1 VYDENGD
8 KISNR
13 QSEEVLMRRLIF
25 SLFILVVL
33 LSITAS
39 PILGQ
44 KPSQT
49 ASSAALTE
57 IYFNDSDPEVMILGN
72 DTWEVAF
79 RKTNG
84 GIFYI
89 TDKTAGGTL
98 STGSRNECLW
108 GAWDSLSQYYIG
120 GCSFNRD
127 WSNHFSYSWSGSS
140 NTLTLSY
147 VTDPLAADEFIAT
160 VQVVAS
166 NSDYFDM
173 QLAVQENYTDGRLFD
188 YMLFPSD
195 LYFSEAEVIG
205 VLLPLLPGVV
215 LKPGFFSEDR
225 VYYWNYP
232 GYPGAFADYIA
243 FSTTEGEL
251 TIYSLFQGDPLQ
263 PVQFGINN
271 DDAYQPD
278 TYYIAHNF
286 GVMLQPDQL
295 WQSPPVRFRISKP
308 WSETIM
314 DYRLDNGLDQFSSI
328 SQKLGS
334 LYDQLIHMPEYRL
347 VSFEVQRKFS
357 QYDSLFFS
365 QLRTPSLLHLVGYQ
379 PIGHDHYSPDY
390 LPPDTRWCNVPE
402 NCTQEF
408 ATMFA
413 QAKARGWLVMP
424 YINPTWW
431 NPDSP
436 TLINLAPLTVEDISV
451 LNRQGDALYETYGV
465 NGGYVVSPYAP
476 FVQSRLDQFM
486 IDMTTLVP
494 SDLIFEDQVG
504 ARPWMFDF
512 NPASPSPIH
521 YIQGWIE
528 HTRTY
533 QETHLAAELAFDR
546 LAETEV
552 GFYGSILLPQKLGQ
566 TATSWGDNNWTL
578 YPLAQMMS
586 RDKTLFYQHDL
597 DLNTFSDTKS
607 TIMWNLAMGYNLGDD
622 LRLTEGN
629 VHDNPWLKLNGE
641 LQDHLLSLYASER
654 ITGYTNLTPNVTQ
667 TTFQSVRVIANWD
680 STNPYTTA
688 GFTISPSGA
697 LVRDQDSR
705 LTAGILTTFNGYPL
719 SAGDHYLIVK
729 VDLDQI
735 SVRQPMGA
743 STSLTLPLPAGWQ
756 TSDPIQAHAEDITGN
771 PLGSLALTVSASGI
785 TFTYPLTLAEVE
797 VEQVLI
803 VNPNII
809 SHHIYLPIVN
819 R

>member
-1 VYDENGD
+1 
-8 KISNR
+8 
-13 QSEEVLMRRLIF
+13 MRRLIF
-25 SLFILVVL
+25 PLFILVVL
-33 LSITAS
+33 SSFTYS

-44 KPSQT
+44 KSLQV
-49 ASSAALTE
+49 ASSTAIG
-57 IYFNDSDPEVMILGN
+57 IYFNDLDPELLILGN

-84 GIFYI
+84 GIVYI
-89 TDKTAGGTL
+89 TDKAIGGML

-120 GCSFNRD
+120 GCSFHRD
-127 WSNHFSYSWSGSS
+127 WGNHFSYSWSDSS
-140 NTLTLSY
+140 HTLTLSY
-147 VTDPLAADEFIAT
+147 NTDPLASDEFHAT
-160 VQVVAS
+160 VSVIAS
-166 NSDYFDM
+166 EGDYFDL
-173 QLAVQENYTDGRLFD
+173 QLAVQEHYTDGRLFD
-188 YMLFPSD
+188 YLLFPSD
-195 LYFSEAEVIG
+195 LYFSETAVKG

-215 LKPGFFSEDR
+215 LKPGFFSENR

-243 FSTTEGEL
+243 FSTTQGEL
-251 TIYSLFQGDPLQ
+251 AIYSIFQGDPLQ

-271 DDAYQPD
+271 DDVTQPAS
-278 TYYIAHNF
+278 YYIAHNF
-286 GVMLQPDQL
+286 GVMLQPDQP
-295 WQSPPVRFRISKP
+295 WQSPPMRFRVSRL

-314 DYRLDNGLDQFSSI
+314 DYRLDNELDQFSSI
-328 SQKLGS
+328 SQKLGL
-334 LYDQLIHMPEYRL
+334 LYDQVIHMPEYRL
-347 VSFEVQRKFS
+347 VSFEVQRKFN

-390 LPPDTRWCNVPE
+390 LPPDTRWCDVPD

-408 ATMFA
+408 AAMFN

-436 TLINLAPLTVEDISV
+436 TLINLSPLTVEDISV
-451 LNRQGDALYETYGV
+451 LNRQGDAMYELYGP

-476 FVQSRLDQFM
+476 FVQNRLGQFM
-486 IDMTTLVP
+486 TDMTTLVP
-494 SDLIFEDQVG
+494 SDLIFEDQVS

-533 QETHLAAELAFDR
+533 QNTLLATELAFDR
-546 LAETEV
+546 LANTEV

-566 TATSWGDNNWTL
+566 TASWWGDNNWAL

-607 TIMWNLAMGYNLGDD
+607 NIMWNLAMGYNLGDD

-667 TTFQSVRVIANWD
+667 TIFQSVCVIANWD

-688 GFTISPSGA
+688 EFTLSPSGA
-697 LVRDQDSR
+697 LVQDQYGR
-705 LTAGILTTFNGYPL
+705 LTAGILTAFNGHPL
-719 SAGDHYLIVK
+719 SAGDHYLIVNA
-729 VDLDQI
+729 DLDQI

-756 TSDPIQAHAEDITGN
+756 TSDPIQAYAEDIGGN
-771 PLGSLALTVSASGI
+771 PLGSLALTISVYGI

-809 SHHIYLPIVN
+809 SHHVYLPIVN